1 MRALR
6 QFFRFKR
13 LWSKIWMYFSG
24 PGPLGRLATRL
35 AALSAPPYKGQ
46 YYLAQ
51 LNPRGFVSPQASI
64 CHGNLQLGQNVFIGD
79 RVVIFEAS
87 DGGAVK
93 IGKGVY
99 INQDC
104 IIETGQG
111 GSITIGEETSIQP
124 RCQFSVYK
132 GNIAIGRGVQIA
144 PNCAFYPYDHE
155 FKPGE
160 LIKRQ
165 GLKSRGGIVIS
176 DDAWLGVGVLVL
188 DGARIG
194 AGAVISAGSVVKSE
208 IPEGAIAVGAPA
220 RVLRYR
226 DSNINP
232 R

>member
-1 MRALR
+1 MC
-6 QFFRFKR
+6 
-13 LWSKIWMYFSG
+13 FSG

-35 AALSAPPYKGQ
+35 ASLSAPPYKGQ
-46 YYLAQ
+46 YYLAR
-51 LNPRGFVSPQASI
+51 LNPRGFVSPQVSLF
-64 CHGNLQLGQNVFIGD
+64 HSNLQLGQNIFIGD
-79 RVVIFEAS
+79 RVVIFEAT
-87 DGGAVK
+87 GGGTVK
-93 IGKGVY
+93 IGQGVH

-111 GSITIGEETSIQP
+111 GSITIGEDTFIQP
-124 RCQFSVYK
+124 RCQFSGYK
-132 GNIAIGRGVQIA
+132 GSIDIGRGVQIA

-165 GLKSRGGIVIS
+165 GLKSRAGIVIG
-176 DDAWLGVGVLVL
+176 DDAWLGFGVIVL

-194 AGAVISAGSVVKSE
+194 AGAVISAGSVVKGE
-208 IPEGAIAVGAPA
+208 IPDGAIAVGAPA